1 MKNSKKLC
9 FLALFVTFCVIL
21 LSCASSGGSA
31 AVKQDD
37 GPGTPTLA
45 TGEWMTYSDVAGGNN
60 GSSTVKLVTAKEVI
74 NGKESVVYHVT
85 GNVTTK
91 YQYGFAG
98 WGLNADE
105 ATLNLYKTA
114 KKFSFWI
121 LGDGLKYT
129 IKFKLSSI
137 KDFGDYEYSFNTE
150 KGVPLL
156 IEVPIKFFMQSS
168 WAQSV
173 KMNQSLVTGIEG
185 QTHESWR
192 KTPNN
197 NPFDI
202 KMWDFTVY
210 N

>member
-1 MKNSKKLC
+1 MKSSKKLC
-9 FLALFVTFCVIL
+9 FLTLFAVFCVII
-21 LSCASSGGSA
+21 LSCGSSGGSA
-31 AVKQDD
+31 VKEDT

-45 TGEWMTYSDVAGGNN
+45 TGEWMVFNDENDK
-60 GSSTVKLVTAKEVI
+60 GSSTAKLVSAEETI
-74 NGKESVVYHVT
+74 NGKKVMVHRVT

-91 YQYGFAG
+91 FQYGFAG

-105 ATLNLYKTA
+105 ATTNLYKTA
-114 KKFSFWI
+114 KSFSFWI
-121 LGDGLKYT
+121 LGDGQKYT
-129 IKFKLSSI
+129 IKYKTNSV
-137 KDFGDYEYSFNTE
+137 KDYAYFEYSFETE

-156 IEVPIKFFMQSS
+156 IEVPMQYFMQPS
-168 WAQSV
+168 WGTPVRLNKAQV
-173 KMNQSLVTGIEG
+173 IGVEW

-192 KTPNN
+192 KTPNS

>member
-1 MKNSKKLC
+1 MKNSKKVCL
-9 FLALFVTFCVIL
+9 LAVFAVFCAII
-21 LSCASSGGSA
+21 LSCGSSGGSA
-31 AVKQDD
+31 KAVDAA
-37 GPGTPTLA
+37 PPVPSLA
-45 TGEWMTYSDVAGGNN
+45 TGEWMTYSDVEGGNN
-60 GSSTVKLVTAKEVI
+60 GSSTVKLVTAKETI
-74 NGKESVVYHVT
+74 DGKETVVYRVT

-105 ATLNLYKTA
+105 ATLNRYKTA
-114 KKFSFWI
+114 KKFTFWI

-129 IKFKLSSI
+129 IKFKISSV

-150 KGVPLL
+150 KGKPILV
-156 IEVPIKFFMQSS
+156 EVPIKFFMQPS
-168 WAQSV
+168 WAASV
-173 KMNQSLVTGIEG
+173 KMNQSLVTGVEW